1 MQSQFQNSIGNR
13 LLYETLV
20 GSQAYGLARPDSDE
34 DIKGVFV
41 DPVASLLTLR
51 PVPEQISDD
60 RNDIV
65 YFSLKRFLELAL
77 QANPTLIELLYMP
90 EECVRFIHPAFQQV
104 LDQRNAFLTM
114 KAYDS
119 HVKYAQAQIRKAK
132 GRNKWINQPQPKA
145 PPAIE
150 RFCWFIPLAHGDRPP
165 YRPVSL
171 TDADVNLKQCRA
183 SAVEHAHQ
191 IFRLY
196 NYRDQESDGV
206 IRGGKVFCESIPL
219 EDECSRCIGLLIFN
233 EDEYN
238 RARRD
243 HKNYWT
249 WRENRNESRWVAQE
263 SGLLDYDAKN
273 MAHMFRLMYSAERI
287 LTNGEPIV
295 RFYGEKQQ
303 FLMSILEGKHTYE
316 DLMGLAEDLEQR
328 VELAKSQCHLPEEP
342 DNTVAE
348 VLLRTVT
355 ADWEAAQ
362 CS

>member
-41 DPVASLLTLR
+41 DPVATLLTLR
-51 PVPEQISDD
+51 QLPEQISDD

-65 YFSLKRFLELAL
+65 YFSLRRFLELAL

-104 LDQRNAFLTM
+104 LDQRDAFLTLR
-114 KAYDS
+114 AYDS

-132 GRNKWINQPQPKA
+132 GRNKWINQPQPKE

-150 RFCWFIPLAHGDRPP
+150 RFCWFIPIAQGNRPP
-165 YRPVSL
+165 YRPAPL
-171 TDADVNLKQCRA
+171 AEAGIDLKQCRA
-183 SAVEHAHQ
+183 SAVEHAHNT
-191 IFRLY
+191 FRLY
-196 NYRDQESDGV
+196 DYRDQECDGV
-206 IRGGKVFCESIPL
+206 VRGGKVFCESIPF
-219 EDECSRCIGLLIFN
+219 EDENRRCIGLLIFN
-233 EDEYN
+233 EDEFK
-238 RARRD
+238 RAVRD

-273 MAHMFRLMYSAERI
+273 MAHMFRLLYSAERI
-287 LTNGEPIV
+287 LTQGEPLV
-295 RFYGEKQQ
+295 RFSGEKQQ
-303 FLMSILEGKHTYE
+303 FLMSILHGQYSYE
-316 DLMGLAEDLEQR
+316 DLMCQAEKLNQQLDR
-328 VELAKSQCHLPEEP
+328 AKSICQLPEAP
-342 DNTVAE
+342 DPSVAE
-348 VLLRTVT
+348 ALLRNVT
-355 ADWEAAQ
+355 ADWEAGQ
-362 CS
+362 PS